1 MNILMMSNTY
11 TPLAGGLERSVKSFA
26 VAYRKRGHRVLLVA
40 PAFDR
45 MPRREQGVLRVAAI
59 PRIGGSAFSARLP
72 IPGLLAH
79 VSKIFQ
85 PDIIHA
91 HHPFLMGDTALRIAS
106 LRQVPLVFTHH
117 VLFEQY
123 TRCLLPLRTNVA
135 QRFVIDL
142 ATGFANLCD
151 QVFAPS
157 QSVADL
163 LCKRGVTAPV
173 DVVPTGVD
181 LARFRGG
188 NGARLRK
195 AAGIPADAFVVGHLG
210 RLAPEKNL
218 RFLATAVVSFL
229 REEPR
234 GWFVVGGQ
242 GPGEAMIQ
250 QVCQKAGVDGRLRM
264 LGELQGHW
272 LADAYHLM
280 DVFVFASQSE
290 TQGLVLVEAMSAGV
304 PVVAVDAPGVRD
316 VVIDGY
322 NGRLLPIEHTRQFTA
337 ALHGISSLTT
347 GERDAMHR
355 NVSSTAKQL
364 SMTLCAE
371 RALKIFATLSNG
383 SRKMR
388 IEDARRWARVKRSLH
403 TELLIVKKTVH
414 ATRVLIEEAC
424 AHA

>member
-11 TPLAGGLERSVKSFA
+11 TPLAGGLERSIKSFA

-45 MPRREQGVLRVAAI
+45 MPRREPGVLRVAAI

-79 VSKIFQ
+79 VSEVFQ

-91 HHPFLMGDTALRIAS
+91 HHPFLMGDTALRVAS

-157 QSVADL
+157 QSVAEL
-163 LCKRGVTAPV
+163 LHKRGVTAPV

-188 NGARLRK
+188 NCARLRK
-195 AAGIPADAFVVGHLG
+195 AAGLPADAFVVGHLG

-229 REEPR
+229 RDELR

-250 QVCQKAGVDGRLRM
+250 QACQEAGVDGRLRV

-322 NGRLLPIEHTRQFTA
+322 NGRLLPRENMREFAA
-337 ALHGISSLTT
+337 ALHWISGLTA
-347 GERDAMHR
+347 GQRDTMRRAV
-355 NVSSTAKQL
+355 NTTAKRL

-371 RALKIFATLSNG
+371 RALKIYATLIDG
-383 SRKMR
+383 SRKRR

-403 TELLIVKKTVH
+403 TEMLILKKTVH

>member
-11 TPLAGGLERSVKSFA
+11 TPLAGGLERSIKSFA
-26 VAYRKRGHRVLLVA
+26 AAYRKRGHRVLLIA
-40 PAFDR
+40 PAFDH
-45 MPRREQGVLRVAAI
+45 MPRREPGVLRVASI
-59 PRIGGSAFSARLP
+59 PRIGGSVFSARLP
-72 IPGLLAH
+72 IPGLLAR
-79 VSKIFQ
+79 VSEVFQ

-91 HHPFLMGDTALRIAS
+91 HHPFLMGDTALRIAA
-106 LRQVPLVFTHH
+106 LRQVPIVFTHH

-123 TRCLLPLRTNVA
+123 TRCLLPLPTRFA
-135 QRFVIDL
+135 QRLVIDL

-157 QSVADL
+157 QSVAEL
-163 LCKRGVTAPV
+163 LHKRGVTVPV
-173 DVVPTGVD
+173 DVMPTGVD
-181 LARFRGG
+181 LARFKGG
-188 NGARLRK
+188 NCAGLRK
-195 AAGIPADAFVVGHLG
+195 ATGLPADAFVVGHLG

-218 RFLATAVVSFL
+218 RFLATAVAAFL

-250 QVCQKAGVDGRLRM
+250 QICQDAGVDGRLRL

-290 TQGLVLVEAMSAGV
+290 TQGLVLVEAMSAGL

-316 VVIDGY
+316 VVIDEY
-322 NGRLLPIEHTRQFTA
+322 NGRLLPTENVPQFAA
-337 ALHGISSLTT
+337 ALRWISGLTT
-347 GERDAMHR
+347 GQRGAMR
-355 NVSSTAKQL
+355 QGVTATAKQL

-371 RALKIFATLSNG
+371 RALKSYAAVSARYQQG
-383 SRKMR
+383 R
-388 IEDARRWARVKRSLH
+388 IRDARYWAWMKRSLH
-403 TELLIVKKTVH
+403 TELLILKKTVH
-414 ATRVLIEEAC
+414 ATRVLIGEAC

>member
-26 VAYRKRGHRVLLVA
+26 AAYRKRGHRVLLVA

-45 MPRREQGVLRVAAI
+45 MPRHEQGVLRVAAI
-59 PRIGGSAFSARLP
+59 PRIGGSVFSARLP

-79 VSKIFQ
+79 VSKVFR
-85 PDIIHA
+85 PDIVHA
-91 HHPFLMGDTALRIAS
+91 HHPFLMGDTALRVAS
-106 LRQVPLVFTHH
+106 LRRIPLVFTHH
-117 VLFEQY
+117 VLFEYY
-123 TRCLLPLRTNVA
+123 TRCLLPLRANVA
-135 QRFVIDL
+135 RRLVIDL

-157 QSVADL
+157 QSVAEL
-163 LCKRGVTAPV
+163 LHQRGVTVPV

-181 LARFRGG
+181 LDRFRGG
-188 NGARLRK
+188 HRARLRK
-195 AAGIPADAFVVGHLG
+195 AAGLPAEAFVVGHVG

-218 RFLATAVVSFL
+218 RFLAAAVVSFL
-229 REEPR
+229 RKEPR

-242 GPGEAMIQ
+242 GPGEAMIRQ
-250 QVCQKAGVDGRLRM
+250 ACQDAGVEGRLRL

-322 NGRLLPIEHTRQFTA
+322 NGRLLPTENARQFA
-337 ALHGISSLTT
+337 GALHWISGLTA
-347 GERDAMHR
+347 GQRDAMHR
-355 NVSSTAKQL
+355 GVKTTAQRL

-371 RALKIFATLSNG
+371 RALKIYATLIDG
-383 SRKMR
+383 SHSMR
-388 IEDARRWARVKRSLH
+388 IEDGRRWAGVKRGLR
-403 TELLIVKKTVH
+403 TEILILKKTVH
-414 ATRVLIEEAC
+414 AARVLIEEAC

>member
-26 VAYRKRGHRVLLVA
+26 VAYRKRGHRVLVVA

-45 MPRREQGVLRVAAI
+45 MPRREQGVLRVASI

-123 TRCLLPLRTNVA
+123 TRCLLPLPTNVA

-142 ATGFANLCD
+142 ATEFSNLCD

-157 QSVADL
+157 QSVAEL
-163 LCKRGVTAPV
+163 LHKRGVTAPV

-188 NGARLRK
+188 NCARLRK
-195 AAGIPADAFVVGHLG
+195 AADLPADAFVVGHLG

-250 QVCQKAGVDGRLRM
+250 QICQKAGVDGRLRM

-322 NGRLLPIEHTRQFTA
+322 NGRLLPIENTRQFAA
-337 ALHGISSLTT
+337 ALRWISCLTA
-347 GERDAMHR
+347 GQRDAMR
-355 NVSSTAKQL
+355 QGVKDTAKQL

-371 RALKIFATLSNG
+371 RALKIYATLIDASH
-383 SRKMR
+383 KMR
-388 IEDARRWARVKRSLH
+388 IEDVRRWARVKRSLH
-403 TELLIVKKTVH
+403 AEMLILKKTVH
-414 ATRVLIEEAC
+414 AIRVLVEEAC

>member
-11 TPLAGGLERSVKSFA
+11 TPLAGGLERSIKSFA
-26 VAYRKRGHRVLLVA
+26 VAYRKRGHRVLLIA
-40 PAFDR
+40 PTFDR
-45 MPRREQGVLRVAAI
+45 MPHREPGVLRVAAI
-59 PRIGGSAFSARLP
+59 PRIGGSVFSARLP
-72 IPGLLAH
+72 IPGLMAH
-79 VSKIFQ
+79 VSKVFQ

-123 TRCLLPLRTNVA
+123 TRCLLPPCTNVA

-181 LARFRGG
+181 PARFRGG
-188 NGARLRK
+188 NGARLRQ
-195 AAGIPADAFVVGHLG
+195 AAGLPADAFVVGHLG

-218 RFLATAVVSFL
+218 RFLATAVVAFL

-242 GPGEAMIQ
+242 GPGEVMIQ
-250 QVCQKAGVDGRLRM
+250 QVCQDAGVDGRLRL

-316 VVIDGY
+316 VVVDGV
-322 NGRLLPIEHTRQFTA
+322 NGRLLPAEDVLQFVA
-337 ALHGISSLTT
+337 ALRWISRLAPAQ
-347 GERDAMHR
+347 RDAMHQG
-355 NVSSTAKQL
+355 VKDTAKKL

-371 RALKIFATLSNG
+371 RALKSYAALSARFRRG
-383 SRKMR
+383 R
-388 IEDARRWARVKRSLH
+388 IGDVRLWARTKRSLR
-403 TELLIVKKTVH
+403 TEMFILKKTVH
-414 ATRVLIEEAC
+414 AARVLIEEAC

>member
-1 MNILMMSNTY
+1 MMSNTY
-11 TPLAGGLERSVKSFA
+11 TPLSGGLERSVKSFA

-40 PAFDR
+40 PTFER
-45 MPRREQGVLRVAAI
+45 MPRREQGVLRVGAI
-59 PRIGGSAFSARLP
+59 PRIGGSVFSMPLP
-72 IPGLLAH
+72 IPGLMAR
-79 VSKIFQ
+79 VSEVFQ
-85 PDIIHA
+85 PDIVHA
-91 HHPFLMGDTALRIAS
+91 HHPFLMGDTALRIAA
-106 LRQVPLVFTHH
+106 LKQVPLVFTHH

-123 TRCLLPLRTNVA
+123 TRCLLPLRENVA
-135 QRFVIDL
+135 EKLVIDL

-157 QSVADL
+157 ESVADL

-188 NGARLRK
+188 NCADLRK
-195 AAGIPADAFVVGHLG
+195 AAGLPADAFVVGHLG

-218 RFLATAVVSFL
+218 NFLAAAVAAFL

-234 GWFVVGGQ
+234 AWFVVGGQ

-250 QVCQKAGVDGRLRM
+250 QLCQEAGVEGRLLM

-272 LADAYHLM
+272 LSDAYHLM

-316 VVIDGY
+316 VVIDGT
-322 NGRLLPIEHTRQFTA
+322 NGRLLPTEDIGQFAA
-337 ALHGISSLTT
+337 ALRWISSLTAGQRET
-347 GERDAMHR
+347 MHR
-355 NVSSTAKQL
+355 GVKATAKEL

-371 RALKIFATLSNG
+371 RALKSYAALIDESQK
-383 SRKMR
+383 RR
-388 IEDARRWARVKRSLH
+388 IEDARFWARVKRSLH
-403 TELLIVKKTVH
+403 TEMLILKKTVH

>member
-72 IPGLLAH
+72 IPGLLSH
-79 VSKIFQ
+79 VSKIFH

-117 VLFEQY
+117 VLFEAY

-135 QRFVIDL
+135 QKFVIDL

-151 QVFAPS
+151 EVFAPS
-157 QSVADL
+157 ESVAEL
-163 LCKRGVTAPV
+163 LQKRGVTAPV

-188 NGARLRK
+188 NGVQLRK
-195 AAGIPADAFVVGHLG
+195 AAGIPAEAFVVGHLG

-218 RFLATAVVSFL
+218 HFLATAVASFL

-250 QVCQKAGVDGRLRM
+250 QVCQDAGVEGRLRM

-322 NGRLLPIEHTRQFTA
+322 NGRLLPTENIPQFAA
-337 ALHGISSLTT
+337 ALRWISRVTPAQ
-347 GERDAMHR
+347 RDAIHR
-355 NVSSTAKQL
+355 GVKATAEQL

-371 RALKIFATLSNG
+371 RALKIYATLVDG
-383 SRKMR
+383 SRKPR
-388 IEDARRWARVKRSLH
+388 IADARRWARVKRSLR
-403 TELLIVKKTVH
+403 TEMLILKKTVH
-414 ATRVLIEEAC
+414 AARALIKEAC